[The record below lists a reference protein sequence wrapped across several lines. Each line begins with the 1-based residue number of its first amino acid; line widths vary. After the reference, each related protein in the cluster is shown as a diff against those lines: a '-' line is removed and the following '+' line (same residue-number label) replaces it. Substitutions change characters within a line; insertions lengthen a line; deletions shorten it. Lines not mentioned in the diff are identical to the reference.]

1 MLNIDKPL
9 LDAMLTQMVR
19 EIKAGYHD
27 SETACIFAVDGVQVH
42 LKVTVDEDE
51 FLDYKPRGLVAI

>member
-9 LDAMLTQMVR
+9 LDALLTKMVR
-19 EIKAGYHD
+19 EIKAGCHD
-27 SETACIFAVDGVQVH
+27 SETVCIFAVDGVQVH

-51 FLDYKPRGLVAI
+51 FIDCTHRGLVAV